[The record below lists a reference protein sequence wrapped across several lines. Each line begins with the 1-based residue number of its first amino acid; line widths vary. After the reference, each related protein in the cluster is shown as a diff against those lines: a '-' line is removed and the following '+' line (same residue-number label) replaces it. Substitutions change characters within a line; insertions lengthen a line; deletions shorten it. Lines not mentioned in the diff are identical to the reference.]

1 LFDEKLEGQ
10 MSFRT
15 KFALILA
22 SATLAI
28 YTVVGGWISTRAQ
41 QPANDPNAQLRIF
54 ESVLQHIQND
64 YVDEPNM
71 EKVRAGA
78 LRGLAYGLDPYS
90 TYLTPEQVRDYSDNA
105 KNNQSGIGA
114 ELSQVAS
121 YLYVIAPMKG
131 SPADQAGVRAGDI
144 IEYIDNKATRDISLY
159 DAKQLLNGPAGTEVK
174 LRILRANTKPLT
186 LTVKRGTSRAA
197 TAETRMETG
206 RIGVLRINSLT
217 DGEANDV
224 RGRLQDLIKQG
235 AQKVVVDLRATAG
248 GSISD
253 AVAVANL
260 FVRDGVLAETIGR
273 EGKVLKTY
281 SADPKAAIF
290 NGPLVVLIDSGTAGA
305 AEVVASAVLD
315 RNRGQV
321 VGERSFGAG
330 AEQQLF
336 TLRGGDGLLL
346 TTVKW
351 ASGSGKPFLGEDR
364 ARSGVMP
371 SVEVKRPELA
381 DAIDPDDLTG
391 NDDDAVAKPSASP
404 DKQVTPEETPKAP
417 AEDVQMKKA
426 LELLRE
432 SKPQAQRAAA

>member
-1 LFDEKLEGQ
+1 

-15 KFALILA
+15 KFALILL

-64 YVDEPNM
+64 YVDDPNM

-90 TYLTPEQVRDYSDNA
+90 TYLTPEQVRQFNENPKA
-105 KNNQSGIGA
+105 NQVGIGA

-144 IEYIDNKATRDISLY
+144 IEYIDGKATRDISLY
-159 DAKQLLNGPAGTEVK
+159 DAKQLLNGASGSEVK
-174 LRILRANTKPLT
+174 LRILRANARPLT
-186 LTVKRGTSRAA
+186 LSVKRGAFRAPA
-197 TAETRMETG
+197 AEARMEAG
-206 RIGVLRINSLT
+206 RIGVVRINSFAP
-217 DGEANDV
+217 GEASDI
-224 RGRLQDLIKQG
+224 RGRVQELLKQG
-235 AQKVVVDLRATAG
+235 AQKLVLDMRGTAG
-248 GSISD
+248 GSID
-253 AVAVANL
+253 EAVAVATL
-260 FVRDGVLAETIGR
+260 FIKDGRLAQTSGR
-273 EGKVLKTY
+273 EGKTLKTFF
-281 SADPKAAIF
+281 AEPKATIF
-290 NGPLVVLIDSGTAGA
+290 LGPVVALIDAGTAGA
-305 AEVVASAVLD
+305 AEVVASAFLE

-321 VGERSFGAG
+321 VGEKSFGAG

-351 ASGSGKPFLGEDR
+351 ASASGKPFLGEDR
-364 ARSGVMP
+364 ARSGVAP

-381 DAIDPDDLTG
+381 EAIDPEDLTG
-391 NDDDAVAKPSASP
+391 NDDDPTAQPPTENRPIAP
-404 DKQVTPEETPKAP
+404 DVTPVQPPT
-417 AEDVQMKKA
+417 EDLQMKKA

-432 SKPQAQRAAA
+432 NKSAPLQKAA